1 MRKNGRIGVR
11 LGGGGGGLTENPQHY
26 SEQNSLM
33 TSWCLA
39 CLGLSCAYGL
49 CEFEQKSSLKQL
61 NYDTFLQPF
70 WIFFYFFYPLWLK
83 RVCVCR
89 RERERESVCVCVH
102 ACGCALIMQH
112 SKSKKIPSNLK
123 PLEFHRSNCP
133 QLKIRCTCEL
143 DAAEAPGA
151 NIRPNTVSDLSV
163 YQYPIKSTIWELS
176 IFGTKSKSVPVCP
189 CIACIQY
196 RVCSLVNYFC
206 AYKKKSL
213 ANWPGSSAVEGTAH
227 SSSPAADAKCYQ
239 AQKKRCKICQITTK
253 RKTSMHKSREWTKAI
268 WKRNRTNHLIMPEVV
283 RDDKHYLRKSAQ
295 HNAQILSIFVHRNI
309 CALQISKVLFFS
321 DNFKQNFLWHSQS
334 NFIILTL
341 NVKIK

>member
-1 MRKNGRIGVR
+1 MYLLVYTRKFENQKNFNNWKSLLFAWKNERGEYEKKMAELGSGW
-11 LGGGGGGLTENPQHY
+11 GGGGGDWRKTP
-26 SEQNSLM
+26 STTVSKNSLM

-89 RERERESVCVCVH
+89 RERERERVFCVCVH

-253 RKTSMHKSREWTKAI
+253 RKTSMHKSREWTKAV
-268 WKRNRTNHLIMPEVV
+268 WKRNQNESS
-283 RDDKHYLRKSAQ
+283 HYARSC
-295 HNAQILSIFVHRNI
+295 SR
-309 CALQISKVLFFS
+309 
-321 DNFKQNFLWHSQS
+321 W
-334 NFIILTL
+334 
-341 NVKIK
+341 